1 MNVIRRTV
9 ASALAAVCAAAGLIA
24 SAPAQADPPQ
34 CDNGP
39 IVVADCPAGGLC
51 TAMIN
56 DQCVGAVVPPLLPPP
71 PDVRVGIRGDV
82 GVGI

>member
-1 MNVIRRTV
+1 VTRRILGFV
-9 ASALAAVCAAAGLIA
+9 CSAACAATGLIA
-24 SAPAQADPPQ
+24 SAPAQADPPE
-34 CDNGP
+34 CDSGP

>member
-1 MNVIRRTV
+1 VIRRIL
-9 ASALAAVCAAAGLIA
+9 ASTSAAACAAAAGLIA
-24 SAPAQADPPQ
+24 SAPAQADLPE
-34 CDNGP
+34 CDSGP

-56 DQCVGAVVPPLLPPP
+56 NQCVGAVVPPLLPPP
-71 PDVRVGIRGDV
+71 PDIRVGIRGDV